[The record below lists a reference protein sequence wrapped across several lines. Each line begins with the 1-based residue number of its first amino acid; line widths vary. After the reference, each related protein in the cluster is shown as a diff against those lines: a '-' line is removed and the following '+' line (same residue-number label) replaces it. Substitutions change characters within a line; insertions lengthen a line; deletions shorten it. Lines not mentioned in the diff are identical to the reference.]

1 MSTVGSEPV
10 AGRYTL
16 VREVGRGGM
25 GAVWLARDELL
36 GRDVALKRLGEV
48 NPADTTALARAEREA
63 QLAARLTHPNVVT
76 VFDLAVDGEVRWLVM
91 EYVEG
96 RTLAQLAR
104 ERGGLPP
111 DQVAVVIGQAA
122 EALREAHAAGIV
134 HRDVKPSNLIVGNDG
149 VTKLT
154 DFGIARGVT
163 DATLTGTG
171 VVTGSPA
178 YLAPEVAAG
187 GSATPASDLWS
198 LGGTVYQALTG
209 RPPYDFGDN
218 VVAGLLTIVRTPP
231 PRLPDAGV
239 LGTVIAATMVHD
251 PAQRWTAEQVCAYL
265 GGEPA
270 TALPPVPAATAGMAI
285 DHADPVGERTPQLTT
300 QRVVRTSRPPL
311 RRGLWL
317 WPALGVLLVAALLA
331 AWLLDRT
338 LSSPDEASDP
348 GTSAPP
354 PPATSSP
361 TTSGP
366 SAESIRAFV
375 TDYLATVTRDP
386 EAAFARLTPQFQEES
401 GGFDDYR
408 AFWAPIR
415 SATPSEIDADPEA
428 MTVSYRVDYD
438 GPNNRPDDDRV
449 RLQLVWENGRYLIAG
464 EPK

>member
-1 MSTVGSEPV
+1 MAASGPV

-63 QLAARLTHPNVVT
+63 KLAARLTHPNVVT
-76 VFDLAVDGEVRWLVM
+76 VFDLAVDGDTRWLVM

-111 DQVAVVIGQAA
+111 DQVAVVISQAA

-134 HRDVKPSNLIVGNDG
+134 HRDVKPSNLIVGSEG

-218 VVAGLLTIVRTPP
+218 MVAGLLTIVRTPP
-231 PRLPDAGV
+231 PRLADSGR

-265 GGEPA
+265 SGQPA
-270 TALPPVPAATAGMAI
+270 AALPPVPPTTAGMPAEP
-285 DHADPVGERTPQLTT
+285 ADPVGERTPQLTS
-300 QRVVRTSRPPL
+300 RRAVRPVRAPL

-317 WPALGVLLVAALLA
+317 WPLVAVLLVLVLLG
-331 AWLLDRT
+331 AWLLGRS
-338 LSSPDEASDP
+338 LSSPDEATDP
-348 GTSAPP
+348 GTTAP
-354 PPATSSP
+354 P
-361 TTSGP
+361 TTSAPGSPTAGP
-366 SAESIRAFV
+366 SAESMRAFV
-375 TDYLATVTRDP
+375 TDYLATVTTDP
-386 EAAFARLTPQFQEES
+386 EAAFAMLTPEFQEES
-401 GGFDDYR
+401 GGFGDYR
-408 AFWAPIR
+408 AFWSPIR
-415 SATPSEIDADPEA
+415 SATPSEIEADPA
-428 MTVSYRVDYD
+428 DLTVSYRVDYV
-438 GPNNRPDDDRV
+438 GPNNRPNDDRV